1 MNKAAR
7 KIGIKNIFRAQ
18 PCTESDVWVK
28 PRDNPEEKAVT
39 EARRKYL
46 ESLKGEHSK
55 TLELAEEQ
63 VKHIGEIEE
72 LLESGNPG
80 GEGSPPRDAPTA
92 GTAAEPDKAGE
103 TAAPA
108 APEQTG
114 ETNNPGETGRF
125 LSPCTKGR
133 QEESVE

>member
-1 MNKAAR
+1 MHSHGHDR
-7 KIGIKNIFRAQ
+7 EERLPGIPQ
-18 PCTESDVWVK
+18 
-28 PRDNPEEKAVT
+28 
-39 EARRKYL
+39 
-46 ESLKGEHSK
+46 GG
-55 TLELAEEQ
+55 TLEDAGAGGEQ
-63 VKHIGEIEE
+63 ARHIHEIEE

-108 APEQTG
+108 ATEQTG

>member
-1 MNKAAR
+1 MAYHRSRSRGVGA
-7 KIGIKNIFRAQ
+7 KIIRRSK
-18 PCTESDVWVK
+18 SL
-28 PRDNPEEKAVT
+28 
-39 EARRKYL
+39 ARRKYL

-72 LLESGNPG
+72 RPESGNPG